1 MDRKNVESF
10 IDEFKDLMKALNID
24 ICHSKLQDKWFVFR
38 TNGIYV
44 TGYDFFFEV
53 QDESDLAEILLSE
66 LSYDMHVTLG
76 DEDVDIPECEK
87 KNFAEI
93 VDKYIKKKSLPETDE
108 QKQTRSML
116 RVYFIWN
123 KTMLQQGKQK
133 GDRKDVSF
141 SIQKMQYMH

>member
-1 MDRKNVESF
+1 MDKMNVECF
-10 IDEFKDLMKALNID
+10 IDEFKDLMNALNID
-24 ICHSKLQDKWFVFR
+24 ICHSELQDKWFIFR

-76 DEDVDIPECEK
+76 NEDVDIPECEK

-108 QKQTRSML
+108 
-116 RVYFIWN
+116 
-123 KTMLQQGKQK
+123 
-133 GDRKDVSF
+133 
-141 SIQKMQYMH
+141 